1 MTVCMLTPE
10 FVFVLC
16 RIVVF
21 HVHQGVRSGYSY
33 RDSHQMLL
41 LLLLCCSAKGSRF
54 KVWSRKSC
62 EVLLRVWRRNGWVV
76 MYDNPWIPLWSRGVM
91 TQTWLEPFYIPSFSS
106 TCQSFP
112 QWIFSSTGTTS
123 IYLKVY
129 FHLKLSWWHSPPF
142 WLQLAQMS
150 FSLPLL
156 HLWCWPV
163 LSRTSALACG
173 LTPACYL
180 AWM

>member
-76 MYDNPWIPLWSRGVM
+76 TYDNPWIPLWSRGVM
-91 TQTWLEPFYIPSFSS
+91 TQTWLEPFLYSFILINMPEFPSVDFFFHRYYLYLSQGLFS
-106 TCQSFP
+106 P
-112 QWIFSSTGTTS
+112 QTELMTFTALLAPTGAD
-123 IYLKVY
+123 V
-129 FHLKLSWWHSPPF
+129 FFASPTPP
-142 WLQLAQMS
+142 LMLAR
-150 FSLPLL
+150 F
-156 HLWCWPV
+156 V
-163 LSRTSALACG
+163 
-173 LTPACYL
+173 
-180 AWM
+180 